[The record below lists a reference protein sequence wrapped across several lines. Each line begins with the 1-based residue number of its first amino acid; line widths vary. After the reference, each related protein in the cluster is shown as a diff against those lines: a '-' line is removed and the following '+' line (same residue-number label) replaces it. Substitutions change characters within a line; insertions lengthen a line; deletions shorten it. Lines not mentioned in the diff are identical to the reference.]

1 MVTIYQVSEKAG
13 VSLASV
19 SRVING
25 NTKVSDK
32 TRDKVLK
39 AMDELGYQ
47 PNTIAQSLA
56 SKCSNS
62 VGLLVSELNGSFFG
76 NIMQSVEH
84 ELRSAGKHVII
95 TAGMSQEKTEKE
107 AINFL
112 ISRRCDALILHID
125 AVSEAFLLDLDKK
138 NIPFVI
144 INDCVEPLKDRCFYL
159 DNERAGY
166 LATKLVLDNGHKKVG
181 YVSGPELKEDSRLR
195 KKGHLQALKES
206 GIEIG
211 SDLLFT
217 GDFREASGE
226 DAVRH
231 FFSGDKQIT
240 ALVCANDEMALGAM
254 NEARKLGIVV
264 PDQLSIVGFDNV
276 SFSRLLYPALT
287 TINNPVKDMGRNAA
301 FWVLKNVYQ
310 QKNLEIQNCFQ
321 PTIVERAT
329 LISLD

>member
-1 MVTIYQVSEKAG
+1 
-13 VSLASV
+13 
-19 SRVING
+19 
-25 NTKVSDK
+25 
-32 TRDKVLK
+32 
-39 AMDELGYQ
+39 
-47 PNTIAQSLA
+47 
-56 SKCSNS
+56 
-62 VGLLVSELNGSFFG
+62 
-76 NIMQSVEH
+76 
-84 ELRSAGKHVII
+84 
-95 TAGMSQEKTEKE
+95 
-107 AINFL
+107 
-112 ISRRCDALILHID
+112 
-125 AVSEAFLLDLDKK
+125 
-138 NIPFVI
+138 
-144 INDCVEPLKDRCFYL
+144 LKDRCFYL

-217 GDFREASGE
+217 GDFRETSGE